1 MKSFV
6 PVHPS
11 VLTTRADFIGR
22 RPLMKWKDLSG
33 QERYRVVE
41 MARKGDAPIG
51 ELCRSFGVSRQT
63 LRAAMEKADR
73 ASMKAL
79 EPKSPGR
86 KGRSPEQAEIIST
99 KKEKASL
106 EKELAQ
112 WKQKY
117 EIAMTFVDLQR
128 KALDGEPLP
137 GEEEE
142 PPRKK
147 KKRRRLRKRK
157 VTTTS
162 GPGRTTAEVVGT
174 NDGGGDGSAA

>member
-1 MKSFV
+1 MIKAGFS
-6 PVHPS
+6 
-11 VLTTRADFIGR
+11 GR
-22 RPLMKWKDLSG
+22 RLMMKWKDLSG
-33 QERYRVVE
+33 EERYRVVE

-63 LRAAMEKADR
+63 LRNAMEKADR
-73 ASMKAL
+73 ASMQAL

-86 KGRSPEQAEIIST
+86 KGRSPEQVELIST
-99 KKEKASL
+99 KREKSSL
-106 EKELAQ
+106 EKELAL

-128 KALDGEPLP
+128 QALDGEPLP
-137 GEEEE
+137 GEEE

-147 KKRRRLRKRK
+147 KKRRRLKKRK
-157 VTTTS
+157 TTTTS
-162 GPGRTTAEVVGT
+162 GPGRRTAEVAGT